1 MFVPIT
7 SELKRWVMS
16 YGRDVEVLGPEALRE
31 MVRREVEE
39 LVERYRNPVGPT
51 GELDKIFAR

>member
-1 MFVPIT
+1 
-7 SELKRWVMS
+7 
-16 YGRDVEVLGPEALRE
+16 